1 MAEEVKEIPKSEWAL
16 QRYLYTRDISSAP
29 VINLLLKQ
37 VDVIY
42 QPRDEKEVIE
52 VLRIAEKEGAT
63 VVPRGAGT
71 SGYGGV
77 LPPKDIALFRLSKR
91 KTIMIDFTRMDN
103 FEIDEEKQIVACSPG
118 AVWWDI
124 EKELNKKDL
133 TLRVYPTSAP
143 SSTVAGWIAQNGYGV
158 GSLKY
163 GGIADNVEKIRVVD
177 FNGVREIEGKDL
189 KYYVGMEGITGLITK
204 AWVKVKEMEDMKYYG
219 FHVSAKEANKI
230 VFAGEHYA
238 GLFLDAGY
246 VKLKNEAFGTEMPE
260 KDVLMIATTE
270 KLDGDESLG
279 EEIWEKRFYP
289 MRVRRLGPG
298 LVAAENV
305 LPAESIPAY
314 LNRLNKMIKK
324 PHGSEIWYSK
334 GKKGAVLTFIPSDE
348 RKFIGYTMTWLNSI
362 RALKTAKRMRGV
374 PYSTGFYLSSEAKLL
389 LGSDYAELREFKRQ
403 VDPKN
408 QLNPGKVFPTGA
420 LPLAMRI
427 AQKVIP

>member
-1 MAEEVKEIPKSEWAL
+1 MTEVKEIPKSEWAL
-16 QRYLYTRDISSAP
+16 QRYLYTRDISNAP

-42 QPRDEKEVIE
+42 QPRNERE
-52 VLRIAEKEGAT
+52 VLEVLKIAKEEGAT

-77 LPPKDIALFRLSKR
+77 LPVKDIALLRLSRR
-91 KTIMIDFTRMDN
+91 KTFMIDFTRMDD
-103 FEIDEEKQIVACSPG
+103 FEIDEEKQLIECSPG
-118 AVWWDI
+118 AVWWEI
-124 EKELNKKDL
+124 EKKLNKKDL

-163 GGIADNVEKIRVVD
+163 GGIAENVEKIRVAD
-177 FNGVREIEGKDL
+177 FSGVKEVEGKDL
-189 KYYVGMEGITGLITK
+189 KYYIGMEGITGVITK
-204 AWVKVKEMEDMKYYG
+204 AWVKVKEMEDMKCYG

-238 GLFLDAGY
+238 GLFLDANY
-246 VKLKNEAFGTEMPE
+246 VKMKNESFGTELPE
-260 KDVLMIATTE
+260 KDVLMVATTE

-279 EEIWEKRFYP
+279 EEIWETRFYP

-334 GKKGAVLTFIPSDE
+334 GRRGAVLSFIPSDE
-348 RKFIGYTMTWLNSI
+348 RRFFSYALTWLNSI
-362 RALKTAKRMRGV
+362 RALKVAKRMRGV

-389 LGSDYAELREFKRQ
+389 LGSEYAELREYKRA
-403 VDPKN
+403 VDPKGL
-408 QLNPGKVFPTGA
+408 LNPGKVFPVGIF
-420 LPLAMRI
+420 PLGMKVL
-427 AQKVIP
+427 QKVIP

>member
-1 MAEEVKEIPKSEWAL
+1 VTEVKEIPNSDWAL
-16 QRYLYTRDISSAP
+16 QRYLYTRDISNAP

-42 QPRDEKEVIE
+42 QPRNEREVLE
-52 VLRIAEKEGAT
+52 VLRIAKEEGAT

-77 LPPKDIALFRLSKR
+77 LPVKDIALLRISRR
-91 KTIMIDFTRMDN
+91 KTIMVDFTRMDD
-103 FEIDEEKQIVACSPG
+103 FVIDEENQIVECSPG
-118 AVWWDI
+118 AVWWEI
-124 EKELNKKDL
+124 EKKLNKKDL

-143 SSTVAGWIAQNGYGV
+143 SSTVAGWIAQGGYGV

-163 GGIADNVEKIRVVD
+163 GGIADNVEKLRIADFSGIREV
-177 FNGVREIEGKDL
+177 EGKDL
-189 KYYVGMEGITGLITK
+189 KYYLGMEGTTGLITR
-204 AWVKVKEMEDMKYYG
+204 AWIKVKEMEEMKYYG
-219 FHVSAKEANKI
+219 FNVSAKEANKI
-230 VFAGEHYA
+230 VFAGDHYA

-246 VKLKNEAFGTEMPE
+246 IKLKNEAFGTDMPE
-260 KDVLMIATTE
+260 KDVLMVATTE
-270 KLDGDESLG
+270 KLDGDEALG

-305 LPAESIPAY
+305 LPADSIPAY

-334 GKKGAVLTFIPSDE
+334 GRRGAVLSFIPSDE
-348 RKFIGYTMTWLNSI
+348 RKFFSYALTWFNSI
-362 RALKTAKRMRGV
+362 RAMKAAKKMRGI

-389 LGSDYAELREFKRQ
+389 FGAEYSELREFKRT
-403 VDPKN
+403 VDPKW
-408 QLNPGKVFPTGA
+408 QLNPGKVFPVGVF
-420 LPLAMRI
+420 PLAMKI
-427 AQKVIP
+427 LQKVVP

>member
-1 MAEEVKEIPKSEWAL
+1 MAEVKEIPKSDWAVH
-16 QRYLYTRDISSAP
+16 RYLYTRDISNAP

-42 QPRDEKEVIE
+42 QPRNEREVLE
-52 VLRIAEKEGAT
+52 VLRIAKEEGAT

-77 LPPKDIALFRLSKR
+77 LPVKDIALLRLSRR
-91 KTIMIDFTRMDN
+91 KTIMIDFTRMDD
-103 FEIDEEKQIVACSPG
+103 FEIDEEKRLIECSPG
-118 AVWWDI
+118 AVWWEV
-124 EKELNKKDL
+124 EKKLNKKGL

-163 GGIADNVEKIRVVD
+163 GGIAENVEKLRVAD
-177 FNGVREIEGKDL
+177 FSGVKEVEGKDL
-189 KYYVGMEGITGLITK
+189 KYYIGMEGITGVITK
-204 AWVKVKEMEDMKYYG
+204 AWVKVKEMEEMKYYG

-230 VFAGEHYA
+230 VFAGDHYA
-238 GLFLDAGY
+238 GLFLDSNY
-246 VKLKNEAFGTEMPE
+246 VKLKNEAFGTELPE
-260 KDVLMIATTE
+260 KDTLMVATTE

-279 EEIWEKRFYP
+279 EEIWETRFYP

-314 LNRLNKMIKK
+314 LNKLF
-324 PHGSEIWYSK
+324 SY
-334 GKKGAVLTFIPSDE
+334 AF
-348 RKFIGYTMTWLNSI
+348 TWFNSI
-362 RALKTAKRMRGV
+362 RALKLAKSMRGV

-389 LGSDYAELREFKRQ
+389 FGGDYSELREYKRN
-403 VDPKN
+403 VDPKG
-408 QLNPGKVFPTGA
+408 QLNPGKVFPVGVF
-420 LPLAMRI
+420 PLARIPVDKMGKCI
-427 AQKVIP
+427 AQGKSLHA